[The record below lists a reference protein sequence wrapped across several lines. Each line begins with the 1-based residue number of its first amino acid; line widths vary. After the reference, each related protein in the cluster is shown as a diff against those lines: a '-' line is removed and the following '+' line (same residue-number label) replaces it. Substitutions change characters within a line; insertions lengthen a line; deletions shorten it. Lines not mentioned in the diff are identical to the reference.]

1 MYDERVRT
9 RYLRSVSVWDVGT
22 FAEPGFDDRS
32 ITSLTRTGSRNMHL
46 CLCPSVLAVQSRKS
60 GLVRAPERMRSPR
73 LSMPVRVHMLPPTC
87 LPWRSCL
94 PLQFI
99 PPCPPLYISC

>member
-9 RYLRSVSVWDVGT
+9 RYLRSLSVWDAGT

-46 CLCPSVLAVQSRKS
+46 CLCPSVLAVQPIAIHPTMPTFVHWLHNRNTV
-60 GLVRAPERMRSPR
+60 GLILLDKIM
-73 LSMPVRVHMLPPTC
+73 
-87 LPWRSCL
+87 
-94 PLQFI
+94 
-99 PPCPPLYISC
+99 